1 MPFISEEL
9 YQRLPRRAPDTDAPS
24 ITVTQYPLPEHFSS
38 FKNETIEVDFNVA
51 KDAVLK
57 IRSLRADY
65 QLTNKVK
72 TECKAKFKV
81 NYFFFLILDLI
92 F

>member
-24 ITVTQYPLPEHFSS
+24 ITVTQYPLPEHFIT
-38 FKNETIEVDFNVA
+38 FKNDSIESDFNYA

-72 TECKAKFKV
+72 TER
-81 NYFFFLILDLI
+81 
-92 F
+92 